1 MVVAGCSFAARGLGA
16 TADRPAHRVRH
27 SVSNLRRT
35 CGPRRPLR
43 RDSWLDPAPT
53 GQGRVCSGE
62 PAAPTWG
69 RTGPEAKRRS
79 PGPFVE
85 GCPGLGCSGERR
97 RVLLRAPALCD
108 SPGASVRAP
117 GRSRPCRPPH
127 PRRVLAVAAP
137 SPAAPRVPSS
147 PERGPAGFHSRRLGK
162 GHYKQ
167 SLLFRPRG
175 LCRRL
180 IRGQHFVR
188 GTRLQGTRGPG
199 QVTTARSPQ
208 GLLPANALT
217 CRCLVGGS
225 PGRTRRDAAGTW
237 QPQSCLAAERA
248 RARSGPCAG
257 PPLDGVTRCFWVCC
271 QDH

>member
-1 MVVAGCSFAARGLGA
+1 MGTHWAGGRAPLPWALRGGLLGA
-16 TADRPAHRVRH
+16 RV
-27 SVSNLRRT
+27 
-35 CGPRRPLR
+35 
-43 RDSWLDPAPT
+43 
-53 GQGRVCSGE
+53 
-62 PAAPTWG
+62 
-69 RTGPEAKRRS
+69 
-79 PGPFVE
+79 
-85 GCPGLGCSGERR
+85 LGCSGERR

-199 QVTTARSPQ
+199 RVTTARSPQ

-217 CRCLVGGS
+217 CRCLAGGS

-237 QPQSCLAAERA
+237 QPHSCLAAERA